1 MGVGAQRPPP
11 QPWGTPRPLYL
22 CAVSPSGPQH
32 PSLETPSLSRDCSTS
47 PNHSLLICQ
56 MGAQAPRL
64 GPWWGGW
71 WLSSKA
77 LASAGVTTEPG
88 SGTQDDD
95 AHGACLG
102 MLNRRKPLA
111 EREPDPWSPSDKRET
126 VSHSP
131 APPRAALPPRKPRSP
146 SAGACGPRRLAFE
159 NPHRGNRLLTL
170 VAPAQEPAVAAG
182 ISPPSAAQPEPSGDA
197 PGAGPMSSVAS
208 KLISDFFLFLYLP
221 PVTSFLPKRDSCSM
235 RTQRKGDLLH
245 VDLLLTPLS
254 VSSCPADPRSALKA
268 LGMATACHLVSLK
281 ASRIPGARSHR
292 CILP

>member
-102 MLNRRKPLA
+102 MLNRREPLA

-146 SAGACGPRRLAFE
+146 DRHLQERVGPAALGRR
-159 NPHRGNRLLTL
+159 PGGWLLRIRTG
-170 VAPAQEPAVAAG
+170 ETG
-182 ISPPSAAQPEPSGDA
+182 
-197 PGAGPMSSVAS
+197 SSHS
-208 KLISDFFLFLYLP
+208 WR
-221 PVTSFLPKRDSCSM
+221 LPKSPRW
-235 RTQRKGDLLH
+235 RPAFLH
-245 VDLLLTPLS
+245 RAPHS
-254 VSSCPADPRSALKA
+254 RNPAEMPQELDR
-268 LGMATACHLVSLK
+268 
-281 ASRIPGARSHR
+281 
-292 CILP
+292 